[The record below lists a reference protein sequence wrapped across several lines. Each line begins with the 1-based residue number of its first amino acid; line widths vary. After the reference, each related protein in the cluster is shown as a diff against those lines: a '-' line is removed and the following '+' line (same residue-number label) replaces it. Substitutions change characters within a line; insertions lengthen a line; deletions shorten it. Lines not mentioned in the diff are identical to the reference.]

1 MLPRSKKTFQKQV
14 MKTFLP
20 ATILI
25 ILLSGIMMY
34 ILGTGQV
41 KENSKYLIAN
51 TTRQTAAVVDSKLEL
66 TLGKCSELN
75 KTLALWRMINHPYT
89 KDSKTNEYQDMITV
103 HKFLQGIYNDS
114 NGAIDSIAFQTVYG
128 NRLNV
133 YYDMVYDYSELSW
146 NTFKDGRQDSLFW
159 MNAHEDQVFST
170 RIPRE
175 VFSLVVPYSNTKK
188 EYTGLLVINFKGQYF
203 RELLNEAQIS
213 RNGYVFLLSSDGCLM
228 PELGDSRYRLDE
240 GQLDELR
247 GAAGSG
253 DCEIWDREAKELL
266 DVHYTSLSTNGW
278 TAVSVTP
285 HSDLY
290 STLDNFKAVFL
301 MIIAAAGILSV
312 IVSAFCS
319 RYVSR
324 PIKELSEQV
333 LEFEQNR
340 EVVFGVEAG
349 YEITTLAGGLNH
361 LKETIDQLLK
371 RVREEQKQKSHLEL
385 MIMQAQIKPHFLY
398 NTLGSIK
405 ALADLKESEKASS
418 MCESLIQF
426 YRISLS
432 NGKSVITLGMEM
444 EMADNYL
451 RILEYR
457 YGGTFEY
464 SFDIDEELSHAKI
477 PRMTLQPLVENAV
490 YHGIKQK
497 DCKGMI
503 LVSGRAEEGL
513 MTITVFDDGA
523 GMDEDTLYQLRED
536 IKEEEI
542 APGKQG
548 GFAMRNVYMRL
559 KGFYGEKAGMKIDS
573 VKGVYTQVQITVP
586 LDVMEGISYVQTDDR
601 G

>member
-1 MLPRSKKTFQKQV
+1 MPV
-14 MKTFLP
+14 
-20 ATILI
+20 
-25 ILLSGIMMY
+25 
-34 ILGTGQV
+34 
-41 KENSKYLIAN
+41 
-51 TTRQTAAVVDSKLEL
+51 
-66 TLGKCSELN
+66 
-75 KTLALWRMINHPYT
+75 LA
-89 KDSKTNEYQDMITV
+89 
-103 HKFLQGIYNDS
+103 
-114 NGAIDSIAFQTVYG
+114 
-128 NRLNV
+128 
-133 YYDMVYDYSELSW
+133 
-146 NTFKDGRQDSLFW
+146 
-159 MNAHEDQVFST
+159 
-170 RIPRE
+170 
-175 VFSLVVPYSNTKK
+175 
-188 EYTGLLVINFKGQYF
+188 
-203 RELLNEAQIS
+203 
-213 RNGYVFLLSSDGCLM
+213 
-228 PELGDSRYRLDE
+228 DSRYQLDE
-240 GQLDELR
+240 GTLERLR
-247 GAAGSG
+247 GMAGSG
-253 DCEIWDREAKELL
+253 GYEIWDREVKESL
-266 DVHYTSLSTNGW
+266 DIHYTPLSANGW

-301 MIIAAAGILSV
+301 MIIVAAGILSV

-333 LEFEQNR
+333 LEFEKNR
-340 EVVFGVEAG
+340 DVVFGVEAG

-361 LKETIDQLLK
+361 LKTTIDQLLK

-385 MIMQAQIKPHFLY
+385 MIMQSQIKPHFLY

-432 NGKSVITLGMEM
+432 NGKSVITVAMEM
-444 EMADNYL
+444 ELVDNYL

-457 YGGTFEY
+457 YGEKFEY
-464 SFDIDEELSHAKI
+464 SIEIDEELEHAKI

-497 DCKGMI
+497 DGGGMI
-503 LVSGRAEEGL
+503 LISGRAGKGL

-523 GMDEDTLYQLRED
+523 GMDEDRLHQLRED
-536 IKEEEI
+536 IREETI
-542 APGKQG
+542 APGRQG

-573 VKGVYTQVQITVP
+573 VKGVYTQVEITVP
-586 LDVMEGISYVQTDDR
+586 LDMMEGISYVKTDDR